1 MLYNIMDKEEF
12 IEYINKEIDNG
23 LSILE
28 RFKSLKIH
36 QGNYGEGMAIIGAYP
51 RPQINPEE
59 RAALNR
65 DLTLWERRVY
75 DGLKCYFG
83 EEKTSP
89 LYEFHLSETNKWF
102 SFKDSGVHC
111 MDANLTTLRSYIER
125 IDVINVPHLEE
136 KQDKTIVSKDKPF
149 KVFISH
155 SREDVA
161 FVNELV
167 KLLEFLG
174 VDSSEKL
181 LCSSIKGYQI
191 PASEDFAEYILKQF
205 NDYNLFVI
213 IVHSHNYYSSPY
225 SLNEMGAAWVLKTDF
240 FSFLVKGFEFKDMS
254 GVINDRTISVKV
266 DMDDAGARLNELKN
280 KLVPLFKP
288 QGVNESRWET
298 VRDDFLKNVR
308 YFNVSADIASN
319 DFFLSCYI
327 PVFEKILSFLDM
339 PNYPYWTFYWAMAGT
354 SKISVERYRKLID
367 LNSFLQRI
375 SYHQGYEVYDN
386 LLKNLSVLV
395 SDYIDLCNEH
405 IEEFGTEEY
414 TIDRFYKKIPNNPD
428 YKILLKEF
436 YEYCYL
442 ICDMT
447 LELPRL
453 LNLLLER
460 IRERVPE
467 YHIDEGVFVIDSIDR
482 EKTVYCDNEKS
493 DSPYPGLNKFVQIR
507 SSRNFCY
514 SKTSTLNF
522 I

>member
-1 MLYNIMDKEEF
+1 MDKENF
-12 IEYINKEIDNG
+12 VEYIKKEIVNG

-28 RFKSLKIH
+28 RFKSLKVR
-36 QGNYGEGMAIIGAYP
+36 QGNYGDGMAVIGAYP

-59 RAALNR
+59 RTVLKS

-75 DGLKCYFG
+75 DVLKCYFG
-83 EEKTSP
+83 EEKKSP
-89 LYEFHLSETNKWF
+89 LYEFKLSETNNWF
-102 SFKDSGVHC
+102 SFKDFGLDS
-111 MDANLTTLRSYIER
+111 MNANLTTLRSYIDR
-125 IDVINVPHLEE
+125 IDIIKVPHVEE
-136 KQDKTIVSKDKPF
+136 KQDKTTVSEDKPF

-155 SREDVA
+155 SGEDVA

-174 VDSSEKL
+174 VDTPQKL

-191 PASEDFAEYILKQF
+191 PTSEDFAEYILKQF
-205 NDYNLFVI
+205 YDYNLFVI

-240 FSFLVKGFEFKDMS
+240 FSFLVKGFEYNDME
-254 GVINDRTISVKV
+254 GVINQRAISVKV
-266 DMDDAGARLNELKN
+266 DVDDAGARLNELKN
-280 KLVPLFKP
+280 KLLPLFKR

-298 VRDDFLKNVR
+298 LRDEFLRKVNTLQS
-308 YFNVSADIASN
+308 SADTASE
-319 DFFLSCYI
+319 DLFLSCYI
-327 PVFEKILSFLDM
+327 PVFDKVLSFVDM
-339 PNYPYWTFYWAMAGT
+339 PNYPYWTFNWAMAGS
-354 SKISVERYRKLID
+354 SKISVERYNKLEE

-386 LLKNLSVLV
+386 VLRNLGVLV

-405 IEEFGTEEY
+405 IKEFGTEEY

-428 YKILLKEF
+428 YVSQLNEF
-436 YEYCYL
+436 KEYCRL

-447 LELPRL
+447 LELTRL

-460 IRERVPE
+460 IRERVPD
-467 YHIDEGVFVIDSIDR
+467 YHIDEGVFVIDSIAR
-482 EKTVYCDNEKS
+482 EKTVYCEKEKS

-507 SSRNFCY
+507 SSRNYCY
-514 SKTSTLNF
+514 SKISTLDF

>member
-1 MLYNIMDKEEF
+1 MDKEEF
-12 IEYINKEIDNG
+12 IECINKEIDKG
-23 LSILE
+23 SSILE
-28 RFKSLKIH
+28 RFKSLKLF
-36 QGNYGEGMAIIGAYP
+36 QSDFGDGMALIGGYP
-51 RPQINPEE
+51 KSKIDPNE
-59 RAALNR
+59 RESLNR

-75 DGLKCYFG
+75 EVLKSYFG
-83 EEKTSP
+83 EEKKSP

-102 SFKDSGVHC
+102 SFKDFGVRC

-125 IDVINVPHLEE
+125 IDVIKVPHLKE
-136 KQDKTIVSKDKPF
+136 KQDKIIVSEDKPF

-155 SREDVA
+155 SSEDIA
-161 FVNELV
+161 FVKELV

-181 LCSSIKGYQI
+181 LCSSIEGYQI
-191 PASEDFAEYILKQF
+191 PTSEDFAEYILNQF
-205 NDYNLFVI
+205 YDYNLFVI

-240 FSFLVKGFEFKDMS
+240 YSFLVKGFEYNDME
-254 GVINDRTISVKV
+254 GVIDQRKIAVKV
-266 DMDDAGARLNELKN
+266 DATDAGARLNELKN

-288 QGVNESRWET
+288 QGVDESRWET
-298 VRDDFLKNVR
+298 LRDEFLKKVRDLK
-308 YFNVSADIASN
+308 VSTDIASN
-319 DFFLSCYI
+319 EFFVLCYI
-327 PVFEKILSFLDM
+327 PVFEKILTFLDM
-339 PNYPYWTFYWAMAGT
+339 PNYPFWTFGWAMSGT
-354 SKISVERYRKLID
+354 SKISVERYHKLED
-367 LNSFLQRI
+367 LNCFLQRI

-386 LLKNLSVLV
+386 LLKNLGVLV

-414 TIDRFYKKIPNNPD
+414 SIDRFYKKIPNNPD
-428 YKILLKEF
+428 YKSLLNEF
-436 YEYCYL
+436 NEYCWL

-447 LELPRL
+447 LELTRL

-482 EKTVYCDNEKS
+482 EKTVYCDSEKS

>member
-1 MLYNIMDKEEF
+1 
-12 IEYINKEIDNG
+12 
-23 LSILE
+23 
-28 RFKSLKIH
+28 
-36 QGNYGEGMAIIGAYP
+36 MAIIGAYP

-125 IDVINVPHLEE
+125 IDVIKVPHLEE

-155 SREDVA
+155 SSEDVA

-288 QGVNESRWET
+288 QGVDESRWET
-298 VRDDFLKNVR
+298 LRDEFLKKVRDFK
-308 YFNVSADIASN
+308 VSTDIASN
-319 DFFLSCYI
+319 EFFVLCYI
-327 PVFEKILSFLDM
+327 PVFEKILTFLDM
-339 PNYPYWTFYWAMAGT
+339 PNYPFWTFGWAMSGT
-354 SKISVERYRKLID
+354 SKISVERYHKLED
-367 LNSFLQRI
+367 LNCFLQRI

-386 LLKNLSVLV
+386 LLKNLGVLV

-428 YKILLKEF
+428 YKSLLNEF
-436 YEYCYL
+436 NEYCWL

-447 LELPRL
+447 LELTRL

-460 IRERVPE
+460 IRERVPD
-467 YHIDEGVFVIDSIDR
+467 YHIDEGVFVIDSIAR

-507 SSRNFCY
+507 SSRNYCY
-514 SKTSTLNF
+514 SKTSTLSF

>member
-1 MLYNIMDKEEF
+1 MDKENF
-12 IEYINKEIDNG
+12 VEYIKKEIVNG

-28 RFKSLKIH
+28 RFKSLKVR
-36 QGNYGEGMAIIGAYP
+36 QGNYGDGMAVIGAYP

-59 RAALNR
+59 RTVLKS

-75 DGLKCYFG
+75 DVLKCYFG
-83 EEKTSP
+83 EEKKSP
-89 LYEFHLSETNKWF
+89 LYEFKLSETNNWF
-102 SFKDSGVHC
+102 SFKDFGIDS
-111 MDANLTTLRSYIER
+111 MNANLTTLRSYIDR
-125 IDVINVPHLEE
+125 IDIIKVPHVEE
-136 KQDKTIVSKDKPF
+136 NHDKTTVSEDKPF

-155 SREDVA
+155 SGEDVA

-174 VDSSEKL
+174 VDTPQKL

-191 PASEDFAEYILKQF
+191 PTSEDFAEYILKQF
-205 NDYNLFVI
+205 YDYNLFVI

-240 FSFLVKGFEFKDMS
+240 FSFLVKGFEYNDME
-254 GVINDRTISVKV
+254 GVINQRAISVKV
-266 DMDDAGARLNELKN
+266 DVDDAGARLNELKN
-280 KLVPLFKP
+280 KLLPLFKR

-298 VRDDFLKNVR
+298 LRDEFLRKVNTLQS
-308 YFNVSADIASN
+308 SADTASE
-319 DFFLSCYI
+319 DLFLSCYI
-327 PVFEKILSFLDM
+327 PVFDKVLSFVDM
-339 PNYPYWTFYWAMAGT
+339 PNYPYWTFNWAMAGS
-354 SKISVERYRKLID
+354 SKISVERYNKLEE

-386 LLKNLSVLV
+386 LLRNLGVLV

-405 IEEFGTEEY
+405 IKEFGTEEY

-428 YKILLKEF
+428 YVSQLNEF
-436 YEYCYL
+436 KEYCRL

-447 LELPRL
+447 LELTRL

-460 IRERVPE
+460 IRERVPD
-467 YHIDEGVFVIDSIDR
+467 YHIDEGVFVIDSIAR
-482 EKTVYCDNEKS
+482 EKTVYCEKEKS

-507 SSRNFCY
+507 SSRNYCY
-514 SKTSTLNF
+514 SKISTLDF

>member
-1 MLYNIMDKEEF
+1 MEKKEF
-12 IEYINKEIDNG
+12 IKFINKEIVNG

-28 RFKSLKIH
+28 RFKSLKVH
-36 QGNYGEGMAIIGAYP
+36 QGNYGDGMAVIGVYP
-51 RPQINPEE
+51 KPQINPEE

-75 DGLKCYFG
+75 DVLKCYFG
-83 EEKTSP
+83 EEKNSP
-89 LYEFHLSETNKWF
+89 LYEFNLSETNNWI
-102 SFKDSGVHC
+102 SFKDFGINC
-111 MDANLTTLRSYIER
+111 MDTNLTTLRSYIER
-125 IDVINVPHLEE
+125 IDIIKVPHLEE
-136 KQDKTIVSKDKPF
+136 KQDKIVSEDKPF

-155 SREDVA
+155 SSEDVA

-174 VDSSEKL
+174 VDTPQKL

-191 PASEDFAEYILKQF
+191 PTSEDFADYILKQF
-205 NDYNLFVI
+205 YDYNLFVI

-240 FSFLVKGFEFKDMS
+240 FSFLVKGFEYNDME
-254 GVINDRTISVKV
+254 GVINQRKVSVKV
-266 DMDDAGARLNELKN
+266 DAIDAASRLNELKN

-298 VRDDFLKNVR
+298 LRDDFLKNVR
-308 YFNVSADIASN
+308 DFKVPADIASN

-339 PNYPYWTFYWAMAGT
+339 PNYPYWTFNWAMAGT
-354 SKISVERYRKLID
+354 SKISVERYNKLEE

-375 SYHQGYEVYDN
+375 SFHQGYEVYDN
-386 LLKNLSVLV
+386 LLRNLGVLV

-405 IEEFGTEEY
+405 IIEFGTETF

-428 YKILLKEF
+428 YESLLNAF
-436 YEYCYL
+436 NEYCCL

-447 LELPRL
+447 LELTRL
-453 LNLLLER
+453 LNLLMER
-460 IRERVPE
+460 IRERVPDF
-467 YHIDEGVFVIDSIDR
+467 HIEEGIFVIDSIVR
-482 EKTVYCDNEKS
+482 EKTQYRNSEKS
-493 DSPYPGLNKFVQIR
+493 DTPYPGLKQFVKIR
-507 SSRNFCY
+507 KTRNYCY
-514 SKTSTLNF
+514 SKTEELGF
-522 I
+522 LY

>member
-1 MLYNIMDKEEF
+1 MDKEVF
-12 IEYINKEIDNG
+12 IKYIKKEIDNG

-36 QGNYGEGMAIIGAYP
+36 QGYYGDGMAVIGAYP
-51 RPQINPEE
+51 RSQINPEE

-83 EEKTSP
+83 EENNSP

-102 SFKDSGVHC
+102 SFKDFGIHC

-125 IDVINVPHLEE
+125 IDVIKVPHLEE
-136 KQDKTIVSKDKPF
+136 KQDKKIVPEDKPF

-155 SREDVA
+155 SGEDIA

-174 VDSSEKL
+174 IDSSEKL
-181 LCSSIKGYQI
+181 LCSSIEGYQI
-191 PASEDFAEYILKQF
+191 PISEDFAEYILKQF
-205 NDYNLFVI
+205 YDYNLFVI

-225 SLNEMGAAWVLKTDF
+225 SLNEMGAAWVLKADF
-240 FSFLVKGFEFKDMS
+240 YSFLVKGFEYNDME
-254 GVINDRTISVKV
+254 GVINQRKVSVKV
-266 DMDDAGARLNELKN
+266 DAIDAGSRLNELKN

-298 VRDDFLKNVR
+298 FRDDFLKNVR
-308 YFNVSADIASN
+308 DFKVPADIASN

-327 PVFEKILSFLDM
+327 PVFEKIMSFLDM
-339 PNYPYWTFYWAMAGT
+339 PNYPYWTFNWAMAET
-354 SKISVERYRKLID
+354 SKISVERYNKLEE

-386 LLKNLSVLV
+386 LLRNLGVLV

-405 IEEFGTEEY
+405 IKDFGTKTF
-414 TIDRFYKKIPNNPD
+414 TIDRFYQKIPNNPD
-428 YKILLKEF
+428 YESLLNAF
-436 YEYCYL
+436 NEYCWL

-447 LELPRL
+447 LELTRL
-453 LNLLLER
+453 LNLLMER
-460 IRERVPE
+460 IRERISD
-467 YHIDEGVFVIDSIDR
+467 YHIDEGIFVIDSIDR
-482 EKTVYCDNEKS
+482 EKTQYRNNEKS
-493 DSPYPGLNKFVQIR
+493 DSPYPGLKQFVKIR
-507 SSRNFCY
+507 KTRNYCY
-514 SKTSTLNF
+514 SKTEELGFSY
-522 I
+522 

>member
-1 MLYNIMDKEEF
+1 MDKENF
-12 IEYINKEIDNG
+12 VEYIKKEIVNG

-28 RFKSLKIH
+28 RFKSLKVR
-36 QGNYGEGMAIIGAYP
+36 QGNYGDGMAVIGAYP

-59 RAALNR
+59 RTVLKS

-75 DGLKCYFG
+75 DVLKCYFG
-83 EEKTSP
+83 EEKKSP
-89 LYEFHLSETNKWF
+89 LYEFKLSETNNWF
-102 SFKDSGVHC
+102 SFKDFGIDS
-111 MDANLTTLRSYIER
+111 MNANLTTLRSYIDR
-125 IDVINVPHLEE
+125 IDIIKVPHVEE
-136 KQDKTIVSKDKPF
+136 KDKTTVSEDKPF

-155 SREDVA
+155 SGEDVA

-174 VDSSEKL
+174 VDTPQKL

-191 PASEDFAEYILKQF
+191 PTSEDFAEYILKQF
-205 NDYNLFVI
+205 YDYNLFVI

-240 FSFLVKGFEFKDMS
+240 FSFLVKGFEYNDME
-254 GVINDRTISVKV
+254 GVINQRAISVKV
-266 DMDDAGARLNELKN
+266 DVDDAGARLNELKN
-280 KLVPLFKP
+280 KLLPLFKR

-298 VRDDFLKNVR
+298 LRDEFLRKVNTLQS
-308 YFNVSADIASN
+308 SADTASE
-319 DFFLSCYI
+319 DLFLSCYI
-327 PVFEKILSFLDM
+327 PVFDKVLSFVDM
-339 PNYPYWTFYWAMAGT
+339 PNYPYWTFNWAMAGS
-354 SKISVERYRKLID
+354 SKISVERYNKLEE

-386 LLKNLSVLV
+386 LLRNLGVLV

-405 IEEFGTEEY
+405 IKEFGTEEY

-428 YKILLKEF
+428 YVSQLNEF
-436 YEYCYL
+436 KEYCRL

-447 LELPRL
+447 LELTRL

-460 IRERVPE
+460 IRERVPD
-467 YHIDEGVFVIDSIDR
+467 YHIDEGVFVIDSIAR
-482 EKTVYCDNEKS
+482 EKTVYCEKEKS

-507 SSRNFCY
+507 SSRNYCY
-514 SKTSTLNF
+514 SKISTLDF

>member
-1 MLYNIMDKEEF
+1 MDKEEF
-12 IEYINKEIDNG
+12 IKYINKEIDNG

-36 QGNYGEGMAIIGAYP
+36 QGNYGDGMAIIGAYP

-59 RAALNR
+59 RTALNR

-83 EEKTSP
+83 EEKNSP

-102 SFKDSGVHC
+102 SFKDFGVRC

-125 IDVINVPHLEE
+125 IDVIKVPHLKE
-136 KQDKTIVSKDKPF
+136 KQDKIIVSEDKPF

-155 SREDVA
+155 SSEDIA
-161 FVNELV
+161 FVKELV

-181 LCSSIKGYQI
+181 LCSSIEGYQI
-191 PASEDFAEYILKQF
+191 PTSEDFAEYILKQF
-205 NDYNLFVI
+205 YDYNLFVI
-213 IVHSHNYYSSPY
+213 IIHSHNYYSSPY

-240 FSFLVKGFEFKDMS
+240 YSFLVKGFEYNDME
-254 GVINDRTISVKV
+254 GVIDQRKIAVKV
-266 DMDDAGARLNELKN
+266 DATDAGARLNELKN

-288 QGVNESRWET
+288 QGVDESRWEMLRDEFLKK
-298 VRDDFLKNVR
+298 VRDLK
-308 YFNVSADIASN
+308 VSTDIASN
-319 DFFLSCYI
+319 EFFVLCYI
-327 PVFEKILSFLDM
+327 PVFEKILTFLDM
-339 PNYPYWTFYWAMAGT
+339 PNYPFWTFGWAMSGT
-354 SKISVERYRKLID
+354 SKISVERYHKLED
-367 LNSFLQRI
+367 LNCFLQRI

-386 LLKNLSVLV
+386 LLKNLGVLV

-428 YKILLKEF
+428 YKRLLNEF
-436 YEYCYL
+436 NEYCWL

-447 LELPRL
+447 LELTRL

-482 EKTVYCDNEKS
+482 EKTVYCDSEKS

-507 SSRNFCY
+507 SSRNYCY

>member
-1 MLYNIMDKEEF
+1 MLYNIVDKEYF
-12 IEYINKEIDNG
+12 IKYINREIDNG

-28 RFKSLKIH
+28 RFKSLELFQSDFGDGIALIGGYPKPKIAPNE
-36 QGNYGEGMAIIGAYP
+36 QES
-51 RPQINPEE
+51 
-59 RAALNR
+59 LNR

-75 DGLKCYFG
+75 EVLKSYFG
-83 EEKTSP
+83 EEKSSP
-89 LYEFHLSETNKWF
+89 LYEFKLSETNKWF
-102 SFKDSGVHC
+102 SFKEFGIHC

-125 IDVINVPHLEE
+125 IDVIKVPHLKE
-136 KQDKTIVSKDKPF
+136 KQDKTIVPEDKPF

-155 SREDVA
+155 SSEDIA

-191 PASEDFAEYILKQF
+191 PTSEDFADYILKQF
-205 NDYNLFVI
+205 YDYNLFVI

-240 FSFLVKGFEFKDMS
+240 FSFLVKGFEYNDME
-254 GVINDRTISVKV
+254 GVINQRKISVKV
-266 DMDDAGARLNELKN
+266 DATDASSRLNELKN

-298 VRDDFLKNVR
+298 LRDDFLKNVR
-308 YFNVSADIASN
+308 DFKVPADIASN

-327 PVFEKILSFLDM
+327 PVFDKVLSFVDM
-339 PNYPYWTFYWAMAGT
+339 PNYPYWTFNWAMAGT
-354 SKISVERYRKLID
+354 FKISVERYNKLEE

-386 LLKNLSVLV
+386 LLRNLGVLV

-405 IEEFGTEEY
+405 IKEFGTETY
-414 TIDRFYKKIPNNPD
+414 TIDRFYKKIPDNPD
-428 YKILLKEF
+428 YESLLNEF
-436 YEYCYL
+436 NEYCWL

-447 LELPRL
+447 LELTRL

-460 IRERVPE
+460 IRERIPD
-467 YHIDEGVFVIDSIDR
+467 YHINEGVFVIDSIAR
-482 EKTVYCDNEKS
+482 EKTAYCENEKS

-507 SSRNFCY
+507 SSRSYCC